1 MAGLVLCKLAQNQMF
16 IYQRAN
22 KKLVDDSC
30 DSYKVSEL

>member
-1 MAGLVLCKLAQNQMF
+1 MAELVYCKLNQDQML

-30 DSYKVSEL
+30 DSYKVS